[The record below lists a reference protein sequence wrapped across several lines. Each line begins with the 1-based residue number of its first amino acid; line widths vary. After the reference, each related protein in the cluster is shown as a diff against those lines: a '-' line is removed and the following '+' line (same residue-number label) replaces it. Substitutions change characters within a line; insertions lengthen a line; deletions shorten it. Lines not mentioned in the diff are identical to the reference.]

1 MLLVKM
7 EEKLLLV
14 KCDRKKL
21 VFSLL
26 LLKAKNLKKASMWP
40 VNRSCLSRE
49 VPLTHYLQPAPVLE
63 LDVLGG
69 LARTE
74 NSNTC
79 IA

>member
-26 LLKAKNLKKASMWP
+26 LLKAKNLKKASM
-40 VNRSCLSRE
+40 
-49 VPLTHYLQPAPVLE
+49 
-63 LDVLGG
+63 
-69 LARTE
+69 
-74 NSNTC
+74 
-79 IA
+79 